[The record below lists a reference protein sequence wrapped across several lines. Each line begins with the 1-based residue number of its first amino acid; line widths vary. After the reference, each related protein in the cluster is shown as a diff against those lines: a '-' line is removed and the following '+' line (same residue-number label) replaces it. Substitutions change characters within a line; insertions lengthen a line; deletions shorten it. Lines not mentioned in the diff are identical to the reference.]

1 MVNILCNYLQI
12 KQIRKWGYL
21 MKKISSKIILMA
33 ISIVFFTALII
44 GTFVGIQNYNTN
56 IKMVSSLDK
65 TIRDDFDNGL
75 KYQVQNAISMLD
87 GVNKRFEK
95 GEITLEEAKK
105 QGADQLRGL
114 KFGNDGYFWADTETG
129 VNIVL
134 NGTPTE
140 GTNRLEAKDA
150 NGKFLI
156 KEIISQG
163 MKEDGGFSD
172 YAFPKKGETTPL
184 PKRSFSQEFKPF
196 NWVIGTGN
204 YTNDIDDIVAAK
216 DKELHDVFINGIIMI
231 VAIIILLI
239 IISSAVAYYFSKKI
253 TKPILLVTE
262 LVDKTATFDLVY
274 DSSFDVIHQYK
285 DETGKIG
292 QSVLN
297 LRKELRNIVAFIK
310 GDSTAILELANKLA
324 SATGET
330 VFSINTIN
338 QTLEELSKGSVSQAT
353 DAQGGAE
360 SLSSL
365 ADEIDLSVES
375 STMVKEYSN
384 EVKNVNLTSR
394 DTFKSLKIKLD
405 KNNSA
410 TKEVSNNI
418 GTLLEK
424 SASIGEIVN
433 SIQGIAAQTNLL
445 ALNAAI
451 EAARAGETG
460 KGFAVVADEVRKLS
474 EETDI
479 SAKEIGNVI
488 KEIQNEIEKAKISMT
503 VGENLG
509 NEVNI
514 AMEETDKSFNVIE
527 LTIDNTLIK
536 INELSKNI
544 EKVNEDKNGIVHS
557 IESISAVSEEAA
569 AATEEVSASMHEQM
583 DSMESISLNSDELK
597 DIANRLGELVAKIK
611 I

>member
-1 MVNILCNYLQI
+1 
-12 KQIRKWGYL
+12 

-33 ISIVFFTALII
+33 ISIVFCTALII

-56 IKMVSSLDK
+56 TNMISTLDK
-65 TIRDDFDNGL
+65 TIRDNFDNEIN
-75 KYQVQNAISMLD
+75 YQVQNALSMLD
-87 GVNKRFEK
+87 GVNKRFEN
-95 GEITLEEAKK
+95 GEITIEEAKK

-114 KFGNDGYFWADTETG
+114 KFGKDGYFWADTENG

-134 NGTPTE
+134 NGTATE
-140 GTNRLEAKDA
+140 GTNRFESKDA

-163 MKEDGGFSD
+163 MNENGGFSD
-172 YAFPKKGETTPL
+172 YAFPKKGETIPL

-196 NWVIGTGN
+196 NWIIGTGN
-204 YTNDIDDIVAAK
+204 YTDDIDTVVSEK
-216 DKELHDVFINGIIMI
+216 EKELQDSFINGLVIMVGI
-231 VAIIILLI
+231 LILLI
-239 IISSAVAYYFSKKI
+239 IVSSGIAYYFSKKI
-253 TKPILLVTE
+253 TKPILLITE
-262 LVDKTATFDLVY
+262 LVDKTARFDLVY
-274 DSSFDVIHQYK
+274 DSSFEIINKYK

-292 QSVLN
+292 ISVIN
-297 LRKELRNIVAFIK
+297 LRKELRNIVDFIK
-310 GDSTAILELANKLA
+310 SDSTEILKLANTLS

-330 VFSINTIN
+330 VISINTIN

-365 ADEIDLSVES
+365 SDEIELSAKS
-375 STMVKEYSN
+375 SDMVKEYSH
-384 EVKNVNLTSR
+384 EVKDVNLTSK
-394 DTFKSLKIKLD
+394 DTFKSLKVKLEE
-405 KNNSA
+405 NNSA

-424 SASIGEIVN
+424 SASIGKIVS

-479 SAKEIGNVI
+479 SAKEIGTVI
-488 KEIQNEIEKAKISMT
+488 KEIQNEIEKAKASMNI
-503 VGENLG
+503 GENLG
-509 NEVNI
+509 NEVNS
-514 AMEETDKSFNVIE
+514 AMEDTDKSFNVIE
-527 LTIDNTLIK
+527 VTINNTIMK

-544 EKVNEDKNGIVHS
+544 EKVNQDKNGIVHS
-557 IESISAVSEEAA
+557 IESISAVSEETA
-569 AATEEVSASMHEQM
+569 AATEEVSASMQEQM
-583 DSMESISLNSDELK
+583 VSMDSIASDSDELK
-597 DIANRLGELVAKIK
+597 DIANRLGKLVDKIQL
-611 I
+611 

>member
-1 MVNILCNYLQI
+1 
-12 KQIRKWGYL
+12 

-56 IKMVSSLDK
+56 TKMVSSLEK
-65 TIRDDFDNGL
+65 TIRDNFDNDI

-114 KFGNDGYFWADTETG
+114 KFGNDGYFWADTENG

-134 NGTPTE
+134 NGTSTE
-140 GTNRLEAKDA
+140 GTNRLESKDA

-172 YAFPKKGETTPL
+172 YAFAKKGETIPL

-204 YTNDIDDIVAAK
+204 YTNDIDNIVAEK
-216 DKELHDVFINGIIMI
+216 QKELQDGFINGLVMLVGIIM
-231 VAIIILLI
+231 LLI
-239 IISSAVAYYFSKKI
+239 ILSSAVAYYFSKKI

-262 LVDKTATFDLVY
+262 LVDKTASFDLVY
-274 DSSFDVIHQYK
+274 DSSFDVINQYM

-292 QSVLN
+292 KSVIN
-297 LRKELRNIVAFIK
+297 LRKELRNIVEFIK

-353 DAQGGAE
+353 DAQGGSE
-360 SLSSL
+360 NLSSL
-365 ADEIDLSVES
+365 ADEIDLSVKS
-375 STMVKEYSN
+375 SAMVKDYSN

-394 DTFKSLKIKLD
+394 DIFKSLKLKLD
-405 KNNSA
+405 KSNSA

-424 SASIGEIVN
+424 SASIGKIVN

-479 SAKEIGNVI
+479 STKEIANVI
-488 KEIQNEIEKAKISMT
+488 KEIQNEIEKAKISMN

-509 NEVNI
+509 NEVNS

-569 AATEEVSASMHEQM
+569 AATEEVSASMQEQM
-583 DSMESISLNSDELK
+583 ASMEGISLNSDELK
-597 DIANRLGELVAKIK
+597 DIANRLGKLVDKIK

>member
-1 MVNILCNYLQI
+1 
-12 KQIRKWGYL
+12 

-56 IKMVSSLDK
+56 TTMISSLDK
-65 TIRDDFDNGL
+65 TIRDNFDNGL

-95 GEITLEEAKK
+95 GEITIEEAKK

-114 KFGNDGYFWADTETG
+114 NFGNDGYFWADTENG
-129 VNIVL
+129 INIVL
-134 NGTPTE
+134 NGTSTE
-140 GTNRLEAKDA
+140 GTNRLESKDA

-172 YAFPKKGETTPL
+172 YAFPKKGETIPL

-204 YTNDIDDIVAAK
+204 YTNDIDNIVAAK
-216 DKELHDVFINGIIMI
+216 QNELQNVFINGIVML
-231 VAIIILLI
+231 VGIIILLI

-253 TKPILLVTE
+253 TKPILLITD
-262 LVDKTATFDLVY
+262 LVDKTANFDLVY
-274 DSSFDVIHQYK
+274 DSSFDVINQYK
-285 DETGKIG
+285 DETGAIG
-292 QSVLN
+292 KSVLN
-297 LRKELRNIVAFIK
+297 LRKELRNIVEFIK
-310 GDSTAILELANKLA
+310 DDSAEILELANKLA

-360 SLSSL
+360 NLSSL
-365 ADEIDLSVES
+365 ADEIDLSVKS

-384 EVKNVNLTSR
+384 EVKTVNLTSR

-410 TKEVSNNI
+410 TKEVSHNI

-424 SASIGEIVN
+424 SASIGKIVS

-479 SAKEIGNVI
+479 STKEIANVI
-488 KEIQNEIEKAKISMT
+488 KEIQNEIEKAKISMN

-509 NEVNI
+509 NEVNS
-514 AMEETDKSFNVIE
+514 AMEDTDKSFNVIE

-569 AATEEVSASMHEQM
+569 AATEEVSASMQEQM
-583 DSMESISLNSDELK
+583 ESMEGISLNSDELK
-597 DIANRLGELVAKIK
+597 DIANRLGKLVDKIK

>member
-1 MVNILCNYLQI
+1 M
-12 KQIRKWGYL
+12 
-21 MKKISSKIILMA
+21 
-33 ISIVFFTALII
+33 T
-44 GTFVGIQNYNTN
+44 
-56 IKMVSSLDK
+56 
-65 TIRDDFDNGL
+65 
-75 KYQVQNAISMLD
+75 
-87 GVNKRFEK
+87 
-95 GEITLEEAKK
+95 
-105 QGADQLRGL
+105 
-114 KFGNDGYFWADTETG
+114 
-129 VNIVL
+129 
-134 NGTPTE
+134 
-140 GTNRLEAKDA
+140 
-150 NGKFLI
+150 
-156 KEIISQG
+156 
-163 MKEDGGFSD
+163 
-172 YAFPKKGETTPL
+172 
-184 PKRSFSQEFKPF
+184 
-196 NWVIGTGN
+196 
-204 YTNDIDDIVAAK
+204 IVAEK
-216 DKELHDVFINGIIMI
+216 EKELQDVFINGLIMI
-231 VAIIILLI
+231 VGIIILLI

-274 DSSFDVIHQYK
+274 DSSFDVINKYK

-292 QSVLN
+292 RSVIN
-297 LRKELRNIVAFIK
+297 LRKELRNIVEFIK
-310 GDSTAILELANKLA
+310 GDSTEILELASKLA

-360 SLSSL
+360 NLSSL

-424 SASIGEIVN
+424 SASIGEIVS

-479 SAKEIGNVI
+479 STKEIGNVI
-488 KEIQNEIEKAKISMT
+488 KEIQNEIEKAKISMN

-536 INELSKNI
+536 INELSQNI

-557 IESISAVSEEAA
+557 IESISAVSEETA

-583 DSMESISLNSDELK
+583 GSMEGISLNSDELK
-597 DIANRLGELVAKIK
+597 DIANRLGKLVAKIK